1 MTKSDNSNTKTL
13 SFIANTHSL
22 MNNSINPVYSQQEKN
37 LRNLAWKVAPTLL
50 ISFKYAWAGV
60 RYAFITQRNFR
71 IHTAVAT
78 LALSLGFY
86 LQVSAMEMAVI
97 TITCAMVMILEL
109 INTAIESVVDLTVK
123 QTYHELAK
131 IAKDCAAGAVLLSA
145 IAAVLVAGFILL
157 PPLLR
162 LILSVS

>member
-37 LRNLAWKVAPTLL
+37 LRNLACKVAPTLL
-50 ISFKYAWAGV
+50 IRNKYPWAGV

>member
-22 MNNSINPVYSQQEKN
+22 MNNSINPVYSPQEKN

-50 ISFKYAWAGV
+50 SSFKYAWAGV

-71 IHTAVAT
+71 IHTMVAT

>member
-1 MTKSDNSNTKTL
+1 MTKSTNTNARSL
-13 SFIANTHSL
+13 SILEAT
-22 MNNSINPVYSQQEKN
+22 NSIMDNTINAAYSSQEKK
-37 LRNLAWKVAPTLL
+37 LRRFAWKVAPTLF

-60 RYAFITQRNFR
+60 SYAFITQRNFR
-71 IHTAVAT
+71 IHTIIGT
-78 LALSLGFY
+78 LAVSLGFY
-86 LQVSAMEMAVI
+86 LQVTAMEMAVI

-145 IAAVLVAGFILL
+145 IAAVLVASFILL